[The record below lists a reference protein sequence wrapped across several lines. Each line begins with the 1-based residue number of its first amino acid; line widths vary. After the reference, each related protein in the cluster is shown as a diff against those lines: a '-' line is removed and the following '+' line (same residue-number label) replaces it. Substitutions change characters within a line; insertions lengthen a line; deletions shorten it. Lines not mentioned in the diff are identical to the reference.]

1 MLFRRELDKIT
12 LASLK
17 EKSRKKRAQFFN
29 GSKVELMDELLNAV
43 NGGTAAAMGGRIPIL
58 RLLMATTG
66 SCLLDVY
73 AMAKFSAEVRID
85 N

>member
-1 MLFRRELDKIT
+1 MDKTT

-17 EKSRKKRAQFFN
+17 EKSREERAQFFN

-43 NGGTAAAMGGRIPIL
+43 NGGTAAAMGENPNSEASYG
-58 RLLMATTG
+58 
-66 SCLLDVY
+66 
-73 AMAKFSAEVRID
+73 